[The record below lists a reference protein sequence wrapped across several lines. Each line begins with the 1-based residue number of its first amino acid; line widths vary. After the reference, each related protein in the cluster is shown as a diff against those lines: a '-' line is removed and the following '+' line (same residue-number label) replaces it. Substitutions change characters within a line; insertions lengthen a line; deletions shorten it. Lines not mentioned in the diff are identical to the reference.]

1 MQTMTQAYAKTAQAT
16 GNPRELEAQ
25 LLLRAAAKLQ
35 AIKDDA
41 VKEQDGLIS
50 AIRYNR
56 RLWLVF
62 AGSIGKA
69 ENPLPREIKQNVA
82 NLANFIINHSMKIE
96 ADRDR
101 APERGLPRRHDPRE
115 RARAERV
122 LAHLVDRAP
131 LLRVE
136 EPGRPGLISRR
147 ELPLFERER
156 PDDPR
161 WLGTAST
168 APP

>member
-1 MQTMTQAYAKTAQAT
+1 MHEAAQAYRKTAQAT

-35 AIKDDA
+35 AIKDGGSDPKA
-41 VKEQDGLIS
+41 DVLS

-62 AGSIGKA
+62 ASSIGRA

-96 ADRDR
+96 SDKANAPDRVGVLININREIAAGLR
-101 APERGLPRRHDPRE
+101 AQ
-115 RARAERV
+115 AA
-122 LAHLVDRAP
+122 
-131 LLRVE
+131 
-136 EPGRPGLISRR
+136 
-147 ELPLFERER
+147 
-156 PDDPR
+156 
-161 WLGTAST
+161 
-168 APP
+168 

>member
-35 AIKDDA
+35 AIKDGTPT
-41 VKEQDGLIS
+41 EQDGFIS

-62 AGSIGKA
+62 ANSIGKS

-82 NLANFIINHSMKIE
+82 NLANFIINHSMKLE
-96 ADRDR
+96 SDQAR
-101 APERGLPRRHDPRE
+101 APERVGVLININREIAAGL
-115 RARAERV
+115 RANA
-122 LAHLVDRAP
+122 A
-131 LLRVE
+131 
-136 EPGRPGLISRR
+136 
-147 ELPLFERER
+147 
-156 PDDPR
+156 
-161 WLGTAST
+161 
-168 APP
+168 